1 MAGDPLWYY
10 KVLGLHCDGT
20 NGSTTFTD
28 VKGKTVTANG
38 NAQIS
43 TAQYPALTG
52 KTSSGYFDGTGDYL
66 SIPDSA
72 DWHLGSGDFTI
83 RAHIRLAGYA
93 TNNAGTYHSTIVSQ
107 DLSTSR
113 AFAFNVTGT
122 SSSFTTLLF
131 MGYSDNSTGT
141 TVSGSYSFALNTWY
155 LVEVCRVGNYVYLFV
170 DGGLLNTGGTAF
182 SRTLQD
188 SSTTLKVGAQEYDV
202 TYKYYLNG
210 YISEVE
216 IYKGVGLHT
225 ASYTPSTDPFA
236 DEYFS
241 ISGTVRD
248 SSGNF
253 ASRLVRVYRRDTGA
267 LVGSV
272 LSNATTGVWKQ
283 EAANTGA
290 TVTKHFAVCHDASA
304 TNFYRV
310 LGLHCD
316 GTNGSTTFTDV
327 KGKTVTANGNAQIS
341 TAWYPTITGKTSSGY
356 LDGSGDYLTVTHS
369 GDLNFGSG
377 DFTIR
382 GRFRFQ
388 TTGTLQIIVD
398 GRGTTND
405 YACAYAFWVNSSNNI
420 VFYADSTGADA
431 NGGSWELTLT
441 STTAISA
448 STEYD
453 IEISR
458 SGNTFRLFVGG
469 TQEAS
474 TTQSLTIGNA
484 ASVVKIG
491 AGVNGSGT
499 TGYYANM
506 YFSEI
511 EIYKGVALHTANFTP
526 STDPFT
532 DSTTATENALI
543 YDDLTPT

>member
-1 MAGDPLWYY
+1 
-10 KVLGLHCDGT
+10 
-20 NGSTTFTD
+20 
-28 VKGKTVTANG
+28 
-38 NAQIS
+38 
-43 TAQYPALTG
+43 
-52 KTSSGYFDGTGDYL
+52 
-66 SIPDSA
+66 
-72 DWHLGSGDFTI
+72 
-83 RAHIRLAGYA
+83 
-93 TNNAGTYHSTIVSQ
+93 
-107 DLSTSR
+107 
-113 AFAFNVTGT
+113 
-122 SSSFTTLLF
+122 
-131 MGYSDNSTGT
+131 
-141 TVSGSYSFALNTWY
+141 
-155 LVEVCRVGNYVYLFV
+155 
-170 DGGLLNTGGTAF
+170 
-182 SRTLQD
+182 
-188 SSTTLKVGAQEYDV
+188 
-202 TYKYYLNG
+202 
-210 YISEVE
+210 
-216 IYKGVGLHT
+216 
-225 ASYTPSTDPFA
+225 
-236 DEYFS
+236 
-241 ISGTVRD
+241 
-248 SSGNF
+248 
-253 ASRLVRVYRRDTGA
+253 
-267 LVGSV
+267 
-272 LSNATTGVWKQ
+272 
-283 EAANTGA
+283 
-290 TVTKHFAVCHDASA
+290 VCHDASA

-327 KGKTVTANGNAQIS
+327 TGKTVTANGNAQIS